1 MVACL
6 YLLKEAQEL
15 IRKTIVGLVIVCL
28 VCGCGFNQHKVS
40 ILDLNGTWNR
50 YSDNLS
56 NKDIK
61 RIIDGIAVDPKMKQD
76 FSWGSGL
83 FNPNGSWFFDI
94 CNDYEYFF
102 IDGRPKYS
110 ITRSEVINDEIV
122 LFISDDKEM
131 QGNAKMIVKFIRPD
145 RISIENPD
153 KQVFRNG
160 GPVILY
166 RLSEPVRK

>member
-1 MVACL
+1 M
-6 YLLKEAQEL
+6 
-15 IRKTIVGLVIVCL
+15 IRKIVIGFAIVCL
-28 VCGCGFNQHKVS
+28 VCACGVNRHKVS

-56 NKDIK
+56 KNDIK
-61 RIIDGIAVDPKMKQD
+61 RIIDGFTVDPKMRQE

-94 CNDYEYFF
+94 CNEYEYFF

-110 ITRSEVINDEIV
+110 ITRSEVLNDEII
-122 LFISDDKEM
+122 LFISEDQTT

-166 RLSEPVRK
+166 RLSGPVSK